1 MKFPATL
8 LGLAIAAV
16 SVSAC
21 SDNAQQES
29 SEAANAIG
37 SDVERT
43 GEEAAAATER
53 TAEEAGAAA
62 DRAAERAGAAADRV
76 GRDISEGADAAA
88 DATGR
93 ALENTGQA
101 IRD

>member
-1 MKFPATL
+1 MKFPATI

-21 SDNAQQES
+21 SDNAKQES
-29 SEAANAIG
+29 SDAANAIG
-37 SDVERT
+37 SDIERA
-43 GEEAAAATER
+43 GDHAAAATNR
-53 TAEEAGAAA
+53 TLNAAGAAA
-62 DRAAERAGAAADRV
+62 DHATERAGAAADRV
-76 GRDISEGADAAA
+76 GQDISEGADAAA

-93 ALENTGQA
+93 TLENTGRA